1 MMTVYDV
8 APDPTWTLDQWRTAA
23 GTPSANE
30 LIEIGL
36 SLHEVELVRA
46 VIGRWRTGTVHSWIN
61 HHIAQIGDARALP
74 ALNTALKDEDPRIR
88 RYAAR
93 AIARIKQ

>member
-1 MMTVYDV
+1 MD
-8 APDPTWTLDQWRTAA
+8 
-23 GTPSANE
+23 G
-30 LIEIGL
+30 LIEAL
-36 SLHEVELVRA
+36 TDSPAVRKEA
-46 VIGRWRTGTVHSWIN
+46 IRALG
-61 HHIAQIGDARALP
+61 QIGDARALP